1 MESAD
6 RRIVLR
12 DAWPA
17 GRRQQSPNNG
27 RNHSGTCCTNRDSG
41 PETLYL
47 EGSAGGDLK
56 RSGVL

>member
-12 DAWPA
+12 DARPA
-17 GRRQQSPNNG
+17 DRRQQSSTKG

-47 EGSAGGDLK
+47 EKA
-56 RSGVL
+56 VAEAI